1 MLNEFVEKEADGTI
15 SFNKTVS
22 VGGIGGTSY
31 RDSFYKA
38 LKIL

>member
-1 MLNEFVEKEADGTI
+1 MLNEFLEKEADGTI
-15 SFNKTVS
+15 SLNKTVC

-31 RDSFYKA
+31 RDSIYKA